1 MSATNDPLQLCW
13 KLCNIK
19 PELYYCTTMI
29 SRDLAATLKSRAKQ
43 YPVVTVTGPRQSGK
57 TTLCKS
63 CFPDK
68 PYSNLERPD
77 IREFASSD
85 PAAYL
90 SQFPLGA
97 VIDEI
102 QRVPELLSWIQ
113 VRVDEHN
120 TAGEFIL
127 TGSHQFELNRH
138 ISQSLAGRTALL
150 NLLPLSVSELRAY
163 GAPCSIDRLLHA
175 GGYPRIHADVLDP
188 SVALGDYFATY
199 VERDLREL
207 INLRN
212 IRQFELFVRLAAGR
226 TGQLL
231 NMQSL
236 AADAGISGITAKEWL
251 SLLEA
256 SFIVFL
262 LPPWFANIGKRLT
275 KSPKL
280 YFHDVGLA
288 SWLLGIR
295 QESHLEV
302 HPLKGQLFENL
313 MVLEI
318 MKQFLNLGKH
328 PQLHFYRDSH
338 GLEADILFEE
348 GDGLVMTEI
357 KSGQTLSGEAF
368 GSLHK
373 TRKILGERV
382 KKMYLVYGGTE
393 RQQRSDIEVLSYL
406 EASTIVKPE

>member
-1 MSATNDPLQLCW
+1 
-13 KLCNIK
+13 
-19 PELYYCTTMI
+19 MI
-29 SRDLAATLKSRAKQ
+29 LRDLAATLKSRAAQ

-63 CFPDK
+63 CFPEK

-77 IREFASSD
+77 TREFAVSD
-85 PAAYL
+85 PAGYL

-113 VRVDEHN
+113 VRVDENN

-163 GAPCSIDRLLHA
+163 GAPCGIDRLLHA
-175 GGYPRIHADVLDP
+175 GGYPRIHADGLDP
-188 SVALGDYFATY
+188 SVALGDYFTTY

-231 NMQSL
+231 NLQSL
-236 AADAGISGITAKEWL
+236 AADVGISGVTAKEWL

-275 KSPKL
+275 KTPKL

-313 MVLEI
+313 VVLEI
-318 MKQFLNLGKH
+318 MKQLLNQGKH
-328 PQLHFYRDSH
+328 PQLHFYRDSS
-338 GLEADILFEE
+338 GLEADIVFEE
-348 GDGLVMTEI
+348 GYGLVITEI
-357 KSGQTLSGEAF
+357 KSGRTLSGDAF
-368 GSLHK
+368 ASLHK
-373 TRKILGERV
+373 TKKVLGEQV
-382 KKMYLVYGGTE
+382 KRMHLVYGGTE
-393 RQQRSDIEVLSYL
+393 RQRRSDIEVLSYL
-406 EASTIVKPE
+406 DASDAVKAG